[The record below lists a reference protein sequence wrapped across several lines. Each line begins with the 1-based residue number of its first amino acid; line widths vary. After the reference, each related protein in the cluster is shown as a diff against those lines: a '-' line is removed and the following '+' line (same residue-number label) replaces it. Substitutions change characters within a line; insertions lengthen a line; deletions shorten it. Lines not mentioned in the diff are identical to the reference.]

1 MDFKE
6 RDRYLLEY
14 YCAQCAFQ
22 KQVIKAFGYNAEV
35 DPEQLPLDVPELSSY
50 HLLSLL
56 EELGELVKSDKRWK
70 NYRNTH
76 FDKENKLEE
85 LADCFIVLMNVAI
98 FSGIMPHEF
107 EAAIFNKMAENMKR
121 IKEQGEKQC

>member
-1 MDFKE
+1 MNSNRRRTFF
-6 RDRYLLEY
+6 EY
-14 YCAQCAFQ
+14 YCGQTAFQ
-22 KQVIKAFGYNAEV
+22 RMVVNKMGYNEKI
-35 DPEQLPLDVPELSSY
+35 DPEQLPLDVPNLSSY

-76 FDKENKLEE
+76 YDKSNKLEE

-98 FSGIMPHEF
+98 FSGISPDEF
-107 EAAIFNKMAENMKR
+107 ENAIFDKMIENVKR
-121 IKEQGEKQC
+121 VKG